1 MNKED
6 ILLEI
11 AHKNSEI
18 KAIKTEIDALNKE
31 YIEKYAEYKC
41 GDKVTAY
48 LSYMTESP
56 LLHLR
61 CSKVTVKK
69 DGTFDYEF
77 KDGNHRIFGEQ
88 LTNIQKEVKEQL

>member
-1 MNKED
+1 MNKEE

-11 AHKNSEI
+11 AHKNAEI
-18 KAIKTEIDALNKE
+18 KAIKSEIVALNKE
-31 YIEKYAEYKC
+31 YIEKYAEFKR
-41 GDKVTAY
+41 GDKVTAN
-48 LSYMTESP
+48 LSYTDSV
-56 LLHLR
+56 LFHLR